1 MKRVSQVKTGVL
13 ISYILIIMNSL
24 YGILVT
30 PFIIHCLGS
39 ADYGVYKTMSS
50 LTSSLMVIDLGIG
63 GTVQRFVAKYRAD
76 KEDKKIPNF
85 LALNFIQAGL
95 LCGVIAIVCTVVFFF
110 LEPAYGNSFSAS
122 QLYTAKQVYVI
133 LAINMLVHVMSN
145 VVNGIIVGCN
155 QFIFGNGIK
164 LIRLLLRIGFVLAF
178 LGIFKSALTLVL
190 IDLCLTVLFL
200 SAQLLYVKVKLKIRI
215 KFEYWD
221 KSVFL
226 ESGKYTMLM
235 FLTTIVA
242 QVNSNL
248 DNILIGSLAGPT
260 CVAVY
265 SIGLMFFGMFQ
276 NISGAVS
283 GVMLPTVT
291 NILAERN
298 SEEKLINTIIKA
310 GRFQFT
316 LLGAAIVGFA
326 CIGKDFVYV
335 WMGEGFE
342 DVYIITLLLLVP
354 AIFEL
359 CINVCLSILRA
370 KNMLGFRTVA
380 LCVSTLVN
388 IVITVVLIKYWSY
401 VGAAIGTAASYVI
414 CSLCAM
420 NYYYSKKLLLPMLR
434 IYKGIVKGIW
444 ICLLISGVGLFVSSR
459 YFNGSYVAIV
469 IDIMVFCVL
478 YVLSLLTI
486 GLSRDEKEQ
495 IPIVNRFIRKKG
507 E

>member
-1 MKRVSQVKTGVL
+1 MKRISQVKTGVL

-24 YGILVT
+24 YGIFVT
-30 PFIIHCLGS
+30 PYIIHCLGS

-63 GTVQRFVAKYRAD
+63 GTVQRFVAKYKAD
-76 KEDKKIPNF
+76 KKDDIIPNF

-95 LCGVIAIVCTVVFFF
+95 LCVVIAIVCAVVFFF
-110 LEPAYGNSFSAS
+110 LEPVYGNSFSAT
-122 QLYTAKQVYVI
+122 QLYTAKQVFVI
-133 LAINMLVHVMSN
+133 LAINMIVHVMSN

-178 LGIFKSALTLVL
+178 LGVFRNALTLVM
-190 IDLCLTVLFL
+190 IDLCLTVLFI
-200 SAQLLYVKVKLKIRI
+200 SAQLLYVKIKLKIQI

-221 KSVFL
+221 TSVFL

-248 DNILIGSLAGPT
+248 DNILIGALAGPT

-291 NILAERN
+291 NILAEKN
-298 SEEKLINTIIKA
+298 SDEKLINTIIKA
-310 GRFQFT
+310 GRFQFI
-316 LLGAAIVGFA
+316 LLGAVIVGFA
-326 CIGKDFVYV
+326 CIGKDFVHV

-342 DVYIITLLLLVP
+342 DVYIITLLLLIP

-370 KNMLGFRTVA
+370 KNLLGFRTMA
-380 LCVSTLVN
+380 LCVSTVVN
-388 IVITVVLIKYWSY
+388 IVITAVLIKHWSY
-401 VGAAIGTAASYVI
+401 IGAAIGTAASYVL

-420 NYYYSKKLLLPMLR
+420 NYYYSRKLLLPMGR
-434 IYKGIVKGIW
+434 IYKGIVQRIW
-444 ICLLISGVGLFVSSR
+444 ICLVMSGGGLLVSSR
-459 YFNGSYVAIV
+459 YFSGSYSAIG
-469 IDIMVFCVL
+469 INILVFCVI
-478 YVLSLLTI
+478 YFTSLIFI
-486 GLSRDEKEQ
+486 GLSRDEIKQ
-495 IPIVNRFIRKKG
+495 IPLLNRIVRKTG
-507 E
+507 